1 MKPSKL
7 KSIELNEGIFD
18 GEELELFSKKRK
30 ASIIFARNGEGK
42 STIARSLNQ
51 ASDNIILYDYSG
63 NTHQGEEIENSYVFN
78 EDFIRENI
86 YLKENGIKSLLIMGD
101 NVKLEKDIEKVEFE
115 KKELNN
121 EIHTLED
128 KQNKITEEIS
138 KLDGQIKS
146 VLKSHWAAR
155 GKDIKK
161 RGRNL
166 SVSEKNI
173 RMIESIPLTFSLEKI
188 SKEYDKTYRRYEN
201 EEFLDEKI
209 EPIRLDFSETELK
222 NVISTRIALLNNG
235 DYDEKIKYIDSLEE
249 SQSFFNSDINVC
261 PKCLQN
267 IGDEYKRKILQLIEQ
282 RLENDKLRQKKIDL
296 QRIDSKITALM
307 AHLKKVSNILENSRS
322 LDTSEDVQLKVK
334 KLLQDC
340 TNLASLVS
348 KNIENPYL
356 VDQGKSFDLEG
367 KVESL
372 NKSIED
378 FLHEQKEYNAR
389 LISEEKMKELNN
401 HFARAEINDY
411 LNKKEESVKEEKSIK
426 IDLSNKKDRL
436 SELNKKLT
444 DLKARKANRKIGL
457 QEINNDLSYIFY
469 SKDRLRVNWDGKDY
483 VIFSRGNYVSPKDI
497 SIGERNIIALVYFFN
512 SLKNKRNAK
521 NYSNNEFLIVLD
533 DPISS
538 FDIGNRVGILSY
550 IKAKLR
556 ENSRGNQE
564 SKFII
569 LTHDMNIAQDLVNIL
584 NSILINSRCNS
595 MKLENKKLTSI
606 SFNNNN
612 YKQHLKNIYD
622 FAFNANNNRN
632 LENSIGNIMR
642 KCLEAF
648 CTFSYGKG
656 IDDVL
661 DNEIIMKP
669 LELKE
674 KRYLENSVFRLV
686 NNYESHEEN
695 LIKNEKVDLSDIYS
709 YEEKRKLSCDLLAL
723 MYRLNE
729 THIRLYLED
738 ENDAIENIKRY
749 LENHVGY

>member
-42 STIARSLNQ
+42 STVARSLNQ

-222 NVISTRIALLNNG
+222 NVISTRITLLNNG

-469 SKDRLRVNWDGKDY
+469 SKDRLRVKWDGKDY

-556 ENSRGNQE
+556 EISRGNQE

-709 YEEKRKLSCDLLAL
+709 YEEKRKLSRDLLAL

-738 ENDAIENIKRY
+738 ENDAIENIKGY